1 MFSNDLSMIS
11 RVEVALN
18 ALDLTSQQL
27 SEHDYTSAQ
36 VMVALARQ
44 VLEELQLDFDRHFQI
59 ERTLKQLLKQS
70 LK

>member
-27 SEHDYTSAQ
+27 SEHGYTSAQ
-36 VMVALARQ
+36 VMVALAR
-44 VLEELQLDFDRHFQI
+44 
-59 ERTLKQLLKQS
+59 
-70 LK
+70 